1 MDRIHSSTIEN
12 KRQDANTQEIDEGP
26 LILAAEVQ
34 DALLYIQRLYEKSWS
49 TKTGQLY
56 VGGG

>member
-34 DALLYIQRLYEKSWS
+34 DALLYIQRLYEKS
-49 TKTGQLY
+49 
-56 VGGG
+56 